1 MTNIG
6 HFGEPFFLE
15 DPDKLDDPF
24 ADLARYRRECP
35 VYFNPTLG
43 QWFVFRYDDV
53 ATLFRDQRLS
63 ADRMSGFIDQA
74 PAEVRE
80 DLRSL
85 APMFAT
91 WVLMLDGDD
100 HTRIRHL
107 LNLGFNAT
115 AVQALVPAI
124 RRSAEQLLDEV
135 RDGKL
140 DVAADFA
147 FLLPAYVLSDFLGV
161 AAADRHRIVNWS
173 VDFVDFFNIF
183 PITSDTTQRMMRSA
197 REMEAYTYQMLE
209 ERRTKPRDDFV
220 GILLRSADQTGEP
233 TPEEIAGNA
242 MLLLLA
248 GHIAV
253 RNLVGNAVYLLLT
266 HPAERRRLA
275 DDPALLGNLVEETL
289 RFEPPVTLIPRVA
302 LSDITIGG
310 VTIPSGA
317 VVQLSIAA
325 ANRDP
330 AHFVEPDRF
339 DIGRKPQRN
348 LSFGLGPHGCLG
360 AHLARLQSEIAL
372 DVLLQRYHR
381 IETDPTRPTRWY
393 RTAGNRGP
401 EKLPL
406 VCGN

>member
-6 HFGEPFFLE
+6 HFGEPFFME

-24 ADLARYRRECP
+24 ADLARYRSECP
-35 VYFNPTLG
+35 VYFNPSLG

-53 ATLFRDQRLS
+53 AALFRDQRLS
-63 ADRMSGFIDQA
+63 ANRMSGFIDQA
-74 PAEVRE
+74 PIAVRD
-80 DLRSL
+80 DLRTL

-91 WVLMLDGDD
+91 WVLMLDGED
-100 HTRIRHL
+100 HTRIRRL
-107 LNLGFNAT
+107 LNLSFNAT
-115 AVQALVPAI
+115 AVQALIPAI
-124 RRSAEQLLDEV
+124 RRSAEQLLNEA

-140 DVAADFA
+140 DVAADYA

-161 AAADRHRIVNWS
+161 AATDRRKIVDWS

-183 PITSDTTQRMMRSA
+183 PITVDTTERMMRSA
-197 REMEAYTYQMLE
+197 REMAAYTYQMIE

-220 GILLRSADQTGEP
+220 GVLLRSAAQTGEP
-233 TPEEIAGNA
+233 TPEEISGNA

-266 HPAERRRLA
+266 HPDERKRLA
-275 DDPALLGNLVEETL
+275 DAPTLLGNVVEETL

-302 LSDITIGG
+302 LTDITVGE

-317 VVQLSIAA
+317 VIQLSIAA

-339 DIGRKPQRN
+339 NIGSKPRGI

-372 DVLLQRYHR
+372 DVLFQRFGC
-381 IETDPTRPTRWY
+381 IELDPTRSTQWY

-406 VCGN
+406 LCGN

>member
-6 HFGEPFFLE
+6 HFGEPFFMAN
-15 DPDKLDDPF
+15 PNKLDDPF
-24 ADLARYRRECP
+24 ADLARYRADCP
-35 VYFNPTLG
+35 VYFNPSLG

-53 ATLFRDQRLS
+53 AALFRDQRLS
-63 ADRMSGFIDQA
+63 ANRMSGFIDQA
-74 PAEVRE
+74 PATVRE
-80 DLRSL
+80 DLRTL

-100 HTRIRHL
+100 HARLRRL

-124 RRSAEQLLDEV
+124 RRSAEQLLDDV
-135 RDGKL
+135 HDGRL
-140 DVAADFA
+140 DVAADYA

-161 AAADRHRIVNWS
+161 AATDRHKIVDWS

-183 PITSDTTQRMMRSA
+183 PITVETTQRMIRSA
-197 REMEAYTYQMLE
+197 REMAAYTYDLLE
-209 ERRTKPRDDFV
+209 QRRATPREDFLGV
-220 GILLRSADQTGEP
+220 LLRSADQTGEP

-266 HPAERRRLA
+266 HPEERKRLV

-289 RFEPPVTLIPRVA
+289 RFEPPVTLIPRIA
-302 LSDITIGG
+302 LSDITVGG

-330 AHFVEPDRF
+330 AHFVEPDQF
-339 DIGRKPQRN
+339 DIGSRPRRT

-360 AHLARLQSEIAL
+360 AHLARLQGEIAL
-372 DVLLQRYHR
+372 DVLLQRYSR
-381 IETDPTRPTRWY
+381 IELDPTRPTRWY
-393 RTAGNRGP
+393 RPAGNRGP

-406 VCGN
+406 LCGN

>member
-6 HFGEPFFLE
+6 HFGEPFFVE

-24 ADLARYRRECP
+24 ADLARYRAECP
-35 VYFNPTLG
+35 VYFNPSLD

-53 ATLFRDQRLS
+53 AALFRDQRLS
-63 ADRMSGFIDQA
+63 SNRLSGFIDQA
-74 PAEVRE
+74 PAAVRDE
-80 DLRSL
+80 LRTL

-100 HTRIRHL
+100 HAHMRRL

-115 AVQALVPAI
+115 AIQALIPAI

-140 DVAADFA
+140 DVAADYA

-161 AAADRHRIVNWS
+161 AAADRRRIVDWS

-183 PITSDTTQRMMRSA
+183 PITIETTQRMIRSA
-197 REMEAYTYQMLE
+197 REMAAYTYDLLE
-209 ERRTKPRDDFV
+209 QRRAKPRQDFL
-220 GILLRSADQTGEP
+220 GILLRSTDQTGEP

-266 HPAERRRLA
+266 HPDQRKRLA
-275 DDPALLGNLVEETL
+275 DEPTLLANLVEETL
-289 RFEPPVTLIPRVA
+289 RFEPPVTLIPRIA
-302 LSDITIGG
+302 LQDISVGG
-310 VTIPSGA
+310 ITIPSGA

-330 AHFVEPDRF
+330 AHFVDPEQF
-339 DIGRKPQRN
+339 DIGSRPRRT

-372 DVLLQRYHR
+372 DVLLQRYSR
-381 IETDPTRPTRWY
+381 IELDPTRPTQWY
-393 RTAGNRGP
+393 RPAGNRGP

-406 VCGN
+406 LCEK